1 MDKKSI
7 ADSLNFKK
15 SLLPHLQIESKNS
28 FKFPK
33 IIANPSLVELTGVS
47 KKTELAVLSNKIDD
61 IFKPSDII
69 KNSPLVKI
77 SKQFAELGKISNLV
91 PEMSAKSILSTFL
104 GARLYDSI
112 IVSRSPKMDDIFKL
126 SDIINNSSL
135 GGLADISKNVR
146 LAGVSNKMDDIFK
159 LSDIINNS
167 SLVKMYEQFAE
178 LGKISNLVPE
188 MSAKSIL
195 STFSGARLYDSII
208 VSRSPNI
215 PPLSAPEKFYTPLSN
230 PFLTTITGEMY
241 EERIPLEQRSV
252 PLPDLDHRKIV
263 YKVLIVGGIA
273 DGTNQI
279 VARFIK
285 QLGFEAIILNEQPN
299 GGRTKFGKF
308 EAYTNVDFAIT
319 LLTPDD
325 VGGAKDNPYELKLR
339 PSQDTI
345 FELAYL
351 CQQLRPEQVFTLYTE
366 EIELPSHLEGW
377 MHVPMCNGDG
387 WKLKLVR
394 EMQFAGLCVD
404 KNKLL

>member
-1 MDKKSI
+1 MRRE
-7 ADSLNFKK
+7 F
-15 SLLPHLQIESKNS
+15 LQ
-28 FKFPK
+28 
-33 IIANPSLVELTGVS
+33 
-47 KKTELAVLSNKIDD
+47 
-61 IFKPSDII
+61 
-69 KNSPLVKI
+69 
-77 SKQFAELGKISNLV
+77 
-91 PEMSAKSILSTFL
+91 
-104 GARLYDSI
+104 
-112 IVSRSPKMDDIFKL
+112 
-126 SDIINNSSL
+126 
-135 GGLADISKNVR
+135 
-146 LAGVSNKMDDIFK
+146 
-159 LSDIINNS
+159 
-167 SLVKMYEQFAE
+167 
-178 LGKISNLVPE
+178 
-188 MSAKSIL
+188 
-195 STFSGARLYDSII
+195 
-208 VSRSPNI
+208 
-215 PPLSAPEKFYTPLSN
+215 
-230 PFLTTITGEMY
+230 
-241 EERIPLEQRSV
+241 EQRSV

-285 QLGFEAIILNEQPN
+285 QLGFEAIILSEQPN

-351 CQQLRPEQVFTLYTE
+351 RQQLRPEQVFTLYTE